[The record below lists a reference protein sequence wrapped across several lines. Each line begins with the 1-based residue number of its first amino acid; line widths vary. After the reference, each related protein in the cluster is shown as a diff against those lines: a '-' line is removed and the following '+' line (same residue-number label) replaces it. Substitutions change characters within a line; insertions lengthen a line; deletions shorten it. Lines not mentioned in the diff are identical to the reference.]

1 LSLDSEK
8 IELLIVM
15 AERLT
20 AAIEADI
27 AALKAGKPQE
37 MRTLD
42 PEIQRLSLNYG
53 REAAGF
59 EPARARSVP
68 VELRRRL
75 TQVTGSFRE
84 KLAQHTRLLTRMRNA
99 SEGIVKAV
107 AEEVERIRA
116 PKITYTPASRYRP
129 VQGAMIY
136 NSVI

>member
-1 LSLDSEK
+1 MSLDSEK

-59 EPARARSVP
+59 DPARARSAP
-68 VELRRRL
+68 IELRQRL

>member
-1 LSLDSEK
+1 MSLDSEK